1 MSRLQRPPTRLP
13 RSWSLPVLALALVL
27 AFRTLAAPPV
37 LDLRDLAEGG
47 RWTALHDATVQ
58 ATSEGLVVRSSG
70 EDPYVQGPPLDFG
83 SNGPLWLRVRL
94 KSTRVGWAQVF
105 WFQRGASEADS
116 VRFLVPTTNVFE
128 ARVTVPALSG
138 RQSLRFDPPGGAGD
152 TTVLE
157 RLGFEERRLLPD
169 PDWPVFKVPE
179 PSGRPAV
186 VSGPGVRFQQSSEQ
200 FAAFT
205 VEVQG
210 RPFAVSGPDIPVGYL
225 LDGRLVWFRHGTGV
239 PVFSAQ
245 GASLRFETV
254 DTDPDGAH
262 WRWTRRVE
270 PAGSGLRIR
279 TAVYVDRPR
288 DVVFLPGTVLLAG
301 VGSFGT
307 NKHQALLPGLE
318 YLENEESSSERD
330 LVGPAALRRVP
341 DSAKLTQ
348 PMMALS
354 ADQRW
359 LSLDWNP
366 SADLAALFDT
376 PDRIFRSGG
385 HLLGIIAPGSDGVS
399 RPDGALMPYGPLRME
414 PGRPVEFVA
423 MLRGGP
429 GSDVV
434 PAVQG
439 WVGARALP
447 AAPEVGVGREAFLR
461 LQAAGWLD
469 SALRDGTRFR
479 HAVGPG
485 FGASPA
491 VDAALWMDWLAPWVD
506 DLTLSNRLERAAAE
520 AYAAVRA
527 DSAGEQVGHV
537 RWMLPG
543 LVRGDVAG
551 QLRNLREQ
559 ALGIVRRAGAEARF
573 PYAAPAAGTDL
584 GRTHWEREAN
594 GLAGEPT
601 LQVLRAAALTGDVGL
616 RADGLRLLAGLR
628 RWSGGVPRG
637 AQTWEV
643 PLHTPDILASA
654 QLCEA
659 YLLAYELTGDRSH
672 LDAARYWAWT
682 GVPFV
687 YLVRPV
693 PGPVGLYA
701 TIPVFGATQFV
712 APNWIG
718 LPVQWCGLVYAEALR
733 HLARYDDA
741 SLWNR
746 LADGIAASGIQQ
758 VHPATETANQGLLP
772 DSFDLRA
779 QFRNPV
785 PINPGTLLPGAIR
798 HYGGPPVQMSVPR
811 PGFDGF
817 IHAPGVVADVAEKA
831 RGGEGRD
838 RKDAVLKFRVALWP
852 RSGAQVLVTGFREPG
867 DSGKKWKVL
876 FDGKS
881 AKGDQWNQ
889 DATGG
894 RLLLRPGNAQSVEIR
909 W

>member
-1 MSRLQRPPTRLP
+1 MSRLLRPPARFP
-13 RSWSLPVLALALVL
+13 RSWIPCFFALLLGAHAALPDLGLREV
-27 AFRTLAAPPV
+27 AA
-37 LDLRDLAEGG
+37 GG
-47 RWTALHDATVQ
+47 RWTALHDATMQ
-58 ATSEGLVVRSSG
+58 PTPEGLVVRSSG
-70 EDPYVQGPPLDFG
+70 EDPYIQGPVVEFG
-83 SNGPLWLRVRL
+83 TNGPLWLRLRL

-105 WFQRGASEADS
+105 WFERGASEADS

-128 ARVTVPALSG
+128 ARVPMPAVSG
-138 RQSLRFDPPGGAGD
+138 RLRLRFDPPGGAGD

-157 RLGFEERRLLPD
+157 RLWFEERRLMPE
-169 PDWPVFKVPE
+169 PDWPEFRAPE
-179 PSGRPAV
+179 ASTRVAT
-186 VSGPGVRFQQSSEQ
+186 VSGPGVRFLQDRDR
-200 FAAFT
+200 FAVFS

-210 RPFAVSGPDIPVGYL
+210 RPFAVSGPDVPVGYL
-225 LDGRLVWFRHGTGV
+225 LDGRQVWFRPGTGA
-239 PVFSAQ
+239 PLFSAQ

-254 DTDPDGAH
+254 DTDPDGAR

-279 TAVYVDRPR
+279 TAVTVDRPR
-288 DVVFLPGTVLLAG
+288 DLVFLPGTVLLTG
-301 VGSFGT
+301 IGSFGT

-330 LVGPAALRRVP
+330 LIGPAALRRVP
-341 DSAKLTQ
+341 DTAKLTQ
-348 PMMALS
+348 TMMALS
-354 ADQRW
+354 ADGRW

-366 SADLAALFDT
+366 SADVAALFDT
-376 PDRIFRSGG
+376 PDRVFRSGG
-385 HLLGIIAPGSDGVS
+385 HLLGIVAPGSDGVS

-423 MLRGGP
+423 VLRGGP
-429 GSDVV
+429 GTNVV
-434 PAVQG
+434 PAIQG
-439 WVGARALP
+439 WVGAKALP
-447 AAPEVGVGREAFLR
+447 PAPETGIEREVFLR

-469 SALRDGTRFR
+469 SGIRDGSRFR
-479 HAVGPG
+479 HAIGPG

-491 VDAALWMDWLAPWVD
+491 VDAALWMDWLAPWVGD
-506 DLTLSNRLERAAAE
+506 MTWSNRLERAAAE
-520 AYAAVRA
+520 AYTEVRP
-527 DSAGEQVGHV
+527 DNPGQQVGHV

-543 LVRGDVAG
+543 LARGDVAG

-559 ALGIVRRAGAEARF
+559 ALGIVRRAGAEGRF
-573 PYAAPAAGTDL
+573 PYLAPAGGTDL
-584 GRTHWEREAN
+584 SRTHWEREAT
-594 GLAGEPT
+594 GLAGGPT
-601 LQVLRAAALTGDVGL
+601 LQVLRAAALTGDIGL

-672 LDAARYWAWT
+672 LDDARHWAWT

-733 HLARYDDA
+733 HLARYDDP

-758 VHPATETANQGLLP
+758 VHPASEPANQGLLP

-779 QFRNPV
+779 RFRNPV

-798 HYGGPPVQMSVPR
+798 HYGGPPVQLSVPR

-838 RKDAVLKFRVALWP
+838 GKDAVLRFRVALWP
-852 RSGAQVLVTGFREPG
+852 RGGGQVLVTGFRDLG
-867 DSGKKWKVL
+867 NARKRLKVL
-876 FDGKS
+876 FDGKT
-881 AKGDQWNQ
+881 AKGDSWSL
-889 DATGG
+889 DEAEG
-894 RLLLRPGNAQSVEIR
+894 RLLLRPGEAQSVEIR